1 MIPLGRFLDKT
12 LLNLDKKVL
21 LALAVPLDKDI
32 LPKLASKT
40 TLSLIDKFER
50 KIGGK
55 RAVRAGKRFT
65 LIISYEI
72 WMILIKS

>member
-40 TLSLIDKFER
+40 TLSFNR
-50 KIGGK
+50 
-55 RAVRAGKRFT
+55 
-65 LIISYEI
+65 
-72 WMILIKS
+72 